1 MEPILYHLNV
11 FLNGLVYF
19 LLILLGIVVFSFIG
33 LYVLMAISHY
43 IYSFFN
49 KHPKLHRVV
58 NKIES
63 VLTVIVMIIVAIFLI
78 YCVGLSALGINKIS
92 G

>member
-1 MEPILYHLNV
+1 MDLLTYHLNV
-11 FLNGLVYF
+11 FINGLVYF
-19 LLILLGIVVFSFIG
+19 SLILLGIVVFSFIG
-33 LYVLMAISHY
+33 LYLLVGASYY
-43 IYSFFN
+43 IETFFN
-49 KHPKLHRVV
+49 RHPKLHIVV

>member
-11 FLNGLVYF
+11 FLNGVVYF

-33 LYVLMAISHY
+33 LYILMGASHY

-49 KHPKLHRVV
+49 KHPKLHIVV